1 MSNRLPTLS
10 DYFDK
15 ARREESTS
23 PDTASQLLV
32 EYKGKAVRHRRQ
44 VLQTSVGGMVLV
56 VTLCCSLFF
65 FESQYSPFARNDSHS
80 TVSHSMIQGGQPT
93 PPAAD
98 IDGSAGGGTSI
109 SPASPQKAAKLILS
123 RHDGSE
129 QLYDLA
135 TQALRPRPDIPVFA
149 TEHSYKYSRVASYQ
163 NRTLATT
170 EVLPVSRLS
179 HNPNGYLDASNRN
192 ETLQYATVVQ
202 TKPQSPILSAGQM
215 VESALIAPN
224 DQPDDDKTLGLR
236 IGFSYG
242 SMQPEISAINRE
254 LSLISYSP
262 LSESFRQYSI
272 YVAALLGNFSVGAE
286 YNIPASAS
294 SELNRDSYYSG
305 QNPSQSPNFPVISYN
320 QNRWS
325 LFASYIFPVLDN
337 LSVEAGAVLSFTAY
351 ELSFKKDAAE
361 FPYDP
366 SLSNT
371 DDWSTLWAAASSQ
384 GRIVRVN
391 RGQEAIYS
399 EAVGIGPEIG
409 INWQA
414 LSFLA
419 LHARLRYVV
428 NFDHNWYNRTSNDKV
443 DGVNSILKMN
453 EYSVQIGASFSQWIL

>member
-1 MSNRLPTLS
+1 MNNRLPTLS

-15 ARREESTS
+15 ARREESAS

-32 EYKGKAVRHRRQ
+32 EYKGKAVRHRQQ
-44 VLQTSVGGMVLV
+44 VLQTSVCGVVLL

-65 FESQYSPFARNDSHS
+65 FDSQYSPFARNDSHN

-93 PPAAD
+93 PPAAY
-98 IDGSAGGGTSI
+98 IDGSAGGETLT
-109 SPASPQKAAKLILS
+109 SPASPRKAVNVLHS
-123 RHDGSE
+123 DVSE

-135 TQALRPRPDIPVFA
+135 TQPLRLRTDIPVFT
-149 TEHSYKYSRVASYQ
+149 TEHNDTYVRVASYQ

-170 EVLPVSRLS
+170 EALPVSRLS
-179 HNPNGYLDASNRN
+179 QNPNGYFAASNHN
-192 ETLQYATVVQ
+192 EMLQYAAVVR
-202 TKPQSPILSAGQM
+202 TKPQPPALSAGQM
-215 VESALIAPN
+215 VESSLVAP
-224 DQPDDDKTLGLR
+224 DEQTDDDKTLGLR

-242 SMQPEISAINRE
+242 SMQPEISSINRE
-254 LSLISYSP
+254 LSLMSYSP

-272 YVAALLGNFSVGAE
+272 YVAALLGNFSIGAE

-305 QNPSQSPNFPVISYN
+305 QNPSQSPDLPVISYN

-325 LFASYIFPVLDN
+325 LFASYMFPVLDN

-351 ELSFKKDAAE
+351 ELSFKKEVAE

-371 DDWSTLWAAASSQ
+371 DDWSTLWAAAAGN
-384 GRIVRVN
+384 GRIIRVN

-399 EAVGIGPEIG
+399 NAVGIGPEVG

-419 LHARLRYVV
+419 LHARLRYIV
-428 NFDHNWYNRTSNDKV
+428 NFDHNWYNKTSNDNV

-453 EYSVQIGASFSQWIL
+453 EYSVQIGASFSQWVL